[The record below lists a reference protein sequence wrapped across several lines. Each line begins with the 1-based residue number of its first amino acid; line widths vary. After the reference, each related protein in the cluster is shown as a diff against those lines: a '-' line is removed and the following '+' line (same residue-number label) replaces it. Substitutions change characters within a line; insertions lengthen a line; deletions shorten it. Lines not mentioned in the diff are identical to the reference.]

1 LKKNE
6 TPTPSRSGQL
16 AFVSSRA
23 MANAPRYERIN
34 IAVEIFEPILDDIP
48 VAQEVVYCTD
58 VDILPV

>member
-1 LKKNE
+1 
-6 TPTPSRSGQL
+6 
-16 AFVSSRA
+16 

-34 IAVEIFEPILDDIP
+34 IAIEIFEPISDDIP